1 MYPRGNFVGTDDGR
15 RMTDDG
21 RRTTDDGRRT
31 TDDGRRTTDD
41 GRRTTDDGRR
51 TTDDGRRTTDNGANG
66 RQREIFIF
74 YLDEVCASFILVLV
88 VQIVRTKKPR
98 KASINI
104 EAK

>member
-1 MYPRGNFVGTDDGR
+1 M
-15 RMTDDG
+15 DDG

-31 TDDGRRTTDD
+31 A
-41 GRRTTDDGRR
+41 
-51 TTDDGRRTTDNGANG
+51 DDGRRTTDNGANG
-66 RQREIFIF
+66 ANGRQQEILIF

>member
-1 MYPRGNFVGTDDGR
+1 M
-15 RMTDDG
+15 
-21 RRTTDDGRRT
+21 
-31 TDDGRRTTDD
+31 
-41 GRRTTDDGRR
+41 
-51 TTDDGRRTTDNGANG
+51 TDNGANG
-66 RQREIFIF
+66 RQREILIFEANGRQREILIF

>member
-1 MYPRGNFVGTDDGR
+1 MSKVLMRCINVRTWELNCYRQ
-15 RMTDDG
+15 M
-21 RRTTDDGRRT
+21 RTTM
-31 TDDGRRTTDD
+31 
-41 GRRTTDDGRR
+41 
-51 TTDDGRRTTDNGANG
+51 ANG
-66 RQREIFIF
+66 RQREILIF